1 MKKETNKDLGGPIL
15 MRTSSVADYIR
26 IVQDLASTTDGPI
39 WLRGH
44 SSAAYRLLPS
54 ALRDTIPL
62 TSPLGY
68 PLHGK
73 EIQTASGGIETGL
86 SPERML
92 DDFKRRALP
101 FIDFHPRNDFEWM
114 FLMQHHG
121 APTRLLDWTSNALV
135 ALYFAVS
142 DAKDIPRLESSG
154 DRELGELDPSAAAI
168 FVMNPRQINEEFH
181 VHIAA
186 PVDIAANYDYWQPY
200 SRPMSIHTE
209 DFDTYGPICIEA
221 PQISPRIRA
230 QSGLFT
236 LHGSNLYPIDYY
248 TVTRPLLTKI
258 LISAKDAIQMR
269 SQLYNLGITSSF
281 IFPGLDG
288 VAKEVREN
296 EARTFAWERKRYLA
310 ELDVS
315 APETP
320 RRKKHP

>member
-1 MKKETNKDLGGPIL
+1 
-15 MRTSSVADYIR
+15 MRTSSVAHYIR
-26 IVQDLASTTDGPI
+26 IVQDLAATREGPI

-44 SSAAYRLLPS
+44 SSAAFRLQPS
-54 ALRDTIPL
+54 ALRETIPL
-62 TSPLGY
+62 ASPLGF
-68 PLHGK
+68 PLCGN
-73 EIQTASGGIETGL
+73 EIQIASGGTETGL

-135 ALYFAVS
+135 ALYFAVT
-142 DAKDIPRLESSG
+142 DVKYDPDLEANE
-154 DRELGELDPSAAAI
+154 DTDTEPDPELDPNAAAV
-168 FVMNPRQINEEFH
+168 FVMNPREINKAMH
-181 VHIAA
+181 VNISE
-186 PVDIAANYDYWQPY
+186 PVDIAANYDYWRAY
-200 SRPMSIHTE
+200 SRPMSIYTE
-209 DFDTYGPICIEA
+209 DFDTYGPVCIEA

-248 TVTRPLLTKI
+248 TVARPLLTKI
-258 LISAKDAIQMR
+258 LISLKDAVQIR

-296 EARTFAWERKRYLA
+296 EVRVFAWERKRYLA
-310 ELDVS
+310 ELDVES
-315 APETP
+315 SEGP
-320 RRKKHP
+320 RRKRKPR